1 MLKRATAFVVM
12 LAIVGV
18 SSLPTVPVL
27 AGDWQTACERAQA
40 MDAMHGG
47 HPHGKAAL
55 HDLGVVKIECGCGC
69 HMDMDGLPHLLAPT
83 APMAPAM
90 LRVAPITKAPQAH
103 FPKLVARARA
113 SLLRP
118 PRI

>member
-1 MLKRATAFVVM
+1 MLKRATALVVM

-18 SSLPTVPVL
+18 GCLPTVPVL

-47 HPHGKAAL
+47 HHHGKAAL
-55 HDLGVVKIECGCGC
+55 HDLGIVKIECGCGC

-90 LRVAPITKAPQAH
+90 PALEPASEAPQARL
-103 FPKLVARARA
+103 PGLVARAPEP
-113 SLLRP
+113 LLHP